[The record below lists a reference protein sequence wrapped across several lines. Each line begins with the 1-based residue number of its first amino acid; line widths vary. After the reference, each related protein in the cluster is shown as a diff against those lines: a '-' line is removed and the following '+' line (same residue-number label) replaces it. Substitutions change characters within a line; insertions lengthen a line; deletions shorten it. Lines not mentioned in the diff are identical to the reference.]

1 MSGLLAIMRKE
12 WKTYFITPAA
22 YVVIALY
29 ALISAFFFYSM
40 LAVFVV
46 QGLEGGQFG
55 GGGNLNV
62 NAAVIQPL
70 MFDIGITL
78 LFLLPMITMR
88 LYSEE
93 MRGGTMELLK
103 TSPVRRL
110 DIILGKFFAAFGLLV
125 ILLIIAGCYV
135 AVVAHYGAPDLHA
148 AAASFLGLA
157 LLGGSFLSI
166 GLLISSFTRNQIVA
180 GVITFCLFLLLWVA
194 DWVTAYGSGAA
205 SHVVAYMSV
214 TAHLQN
220 FTQGIIDLKDVIF
233 YLSLIIAG
241 LFLTAR
247 RMELAE

>member
-29 ALISAFFFYSM
+29 AAVSAFFFYVM
-40 LAVFVV
+40 LGVFLE
-46 QGLEGGQFG
+46 QGLQGGQF

-62 NAAVIQPL
+62 NAAVLQPL
-70 MFDIGITL
+70 MFDIGIML

-125 ILLIIAGCYV
+125 ILLIIAGFYV

-205 SHVVAYMSV
+205 
-214 TAHLQN
+214 
-220 FTQGIIDLKDVIF
+220 
-233 YLSLIIAG
+233 
-241 LFLTAR
+241 
-247 RMELAE
+247 

>member
-1 MSGLLAIMRKE
+1 MSGVIAIIRKE

-22 YVVIALY
+22 YVVLALF
-29 ALISAFFFYSM
+29 AFISAFFFYSM

-46 QGLEGGQFG
+46 QSLGGGGEF

-62 NAAVIQPL
+62 NVQVLQPL

-88 LYSEE
+88 LYAEE

-103 TSPVRRL
+103 TSPIRRM
-110 DIILGKFFAAFGLLV
+110 DIILGKFIAAFGLLV
-125 ILLIIAGCYV
+125 IMLIITAAYIGV
-135 AVVAHYGAPDLHA
+135 IAHYGAPDLRA
-148 AAASFLGLA
+148 AGAGLVGLA
-157 LLGGSFLSI
+157 LLGGAFLAI

-180 GVITFCLFLLLWVA
+180 GVITFTLFLLLWVA
-194 DWVTAYGSGAA
+194 DWVSAYGNGAF
-205 SHVVAYMSV
+205 SHAIAYLSV
-214 TAHLQN
+214 TSHLQN
-220 FTQGIIDLKDVIF
+220 FTQGIIDAKDVVF
-233 YLSLIIAG
+233 YLSLIVAG

>member
-1 MSGLLAIMRKE
+1 MSGMFAVMRKE

-22 YVVIALY
+22 YVVMALF
-29 ALISAFFFYSM
+29 ALVSAFFFYSM

-46 QGLEGGQFG
+46 QSLGGEFG

-62 NAAVIQPL
+62 NAQVLQPL
-70 MFDIGITL
+70 TFDIGITL

-88 LYSEE
+88 LYAEE

-103 TSPVRRL
+103 TSPIRRM
-110 DIILGKFFAAFGLLV
+110 DIILGKFFAAFGLLLV
-125 ILLIIAGCYV
+125 LLFIAALYV
-135 AVVAHYGAPDLHA
+135 AVVAHYGQPDLRS

-157 LLGGSFLSI
+157 LLGGAFLSI
-166 GLLISSFTRNQIVA
+166 GLLISSFTKNQIVA
-180 GVITFCLFLLLWVA
+180 GVITFVLFLLLWVS
-194 DWVTAYGSGAA
+194 DWVTAYGNGAIA
-205 SHVVAYMSV
+205 HVISYLSV

-220 FTQGIIDLKDVIF
+220 FTQGIIDLKDVVF
-233 YLSLIIAG
+233 YLSLIVAG